1 MGYKMQNA
9 NSLSNIDN
17 NLDNSDDLNCK
28 ANTLEEIAKIS
39 GPLGLDL
46 VEISGILEHGIN
58 AHTHQ
63 IESLRLLTEH
73 ANEVSN
79 SNSQIAEAGQDAQI
93 AIEAS
98 SERAKQSV
106 NSAVKALDNI
116 QSWSQGAIDS
126 ASQLSKLVSSLEKIF
141 EVAKSIESIAANTNL
156 LALNATIEAARAG
169 EAGRGFSVVAS
180 EVKSLSTQSK
190 EASVNIQNI
199 LGNLEAQIGALQHS
213 SNQNIAMAQTL
224 SQEIKEQSNSMTDIV
239 VAFEQVKSTIDTV
252 ANNAIEIEHK
262 SQYLA
267 SEINE
272 ISKEVTVF
280 DEELKIGSNKLSNIS
295 TQGELI
301 MQLSINAG
309 AQGNDSQIIEFARN
323 GAHAITN
330 IFENALISGEISKS
344 QLFDERYQEIA
355 GTNPQQYKTD
365 FVDFTDRNLPKIQ
378 EEILTK
384 NHRIVFCAAIDR
396 NGYLPTHNNK
406 FSQPQRPND
415 VNWNTSNSRN
425 RRIFNDRVGLKAGKN
440 ASGALV
446 QAYRRDMGNGNFAM
460 MKDISYPIFVNGMH
474 WGGFRIGVIA

>member
-1 MGYKMQNA
+1 MQNA
-9 NSLSNIDN
+9 NFLSNSIEN
-17 NLDNSDDLNCK
+17 NTQNDDFTCK
-28 ANTLEEIAKIS
+28 STALEEIAKIS

-58 AHTHQ
+58 AHAHQ
-63 IESLRLLTEH
+63 IESLRILTEH

-79 SNSQIAEAGQDAQI
+79 SNSQIAQAGQEAQTS
-93 AIEAS
+93 IESS
-98 SERAKQSV
+98 SERAKNSV
-106 NSAVKALDNI
+106 ASAMKALENI
-116 QSWSQGAIDS
+116 QSWSQS
-126 ASQLSKLVSSLEKIF
+126 AVASANQLSKLIASLEKIF

-180 EVKSLSTQSK
+180 EVKLLSTQSK

-199 LGNLEAQIGALQHS
+199 LGNLEVEIEALQQS
-213 SNQNIAMAQTL
+213 SNQNINMAQTL
-224 SQEIKEQSNSMTDIV
+224 SQEIEQQSNSMNDVV
-239 VAFEQVKSTIDTV
+239 VAFDQVKSIIDTV

-267 SEINE
+267 TEINE
-272 ISKEVTVF
+272 ISNEVTIF

-309 AQGNDSQIIEFARN
+309 AQGNDSEIIELARD
-323 GAHAITN
+323 GAHAISN
-330 IFENALISGEISKS
+330 IFENALISGDISKS
-344 QLFDERYQEIA
+344 QLFDDRYKEIA
-355 GTNPQQYKTD
+355 GSNPQQFKTD
-365 FVDFTDRNLPKIQ
+365 YVDFTDKNLPKIQ
-378 EEILTK
+378 EDILIK
-384 NHRIVFCAAIDR
+384 NNRIVFCAAIDR

-406 FSQPQRPND
+406 FSQPQRAND
-415 VNWNTSNSRN
+415 VAWNSANCRN

-440 ASGALV
+440 SSGALV

-460 MKDISYPIFVNGMH
+460 MKDISYPIFVNGTH
-474 WGGFRIGVIA
+474 WGGFRIGVII